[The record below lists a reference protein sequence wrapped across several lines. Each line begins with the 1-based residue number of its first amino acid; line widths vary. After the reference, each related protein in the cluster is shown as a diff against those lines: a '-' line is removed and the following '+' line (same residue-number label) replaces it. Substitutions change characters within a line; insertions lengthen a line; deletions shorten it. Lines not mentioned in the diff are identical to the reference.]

1 MVGNRIKKTVCD
13 VVRVT
18 TGKIC
23 VWLRVKVENVF
34 LTVDI
39 GLMFLHALA
48 AAAWGT
54 LCQDR
59 AVQVMR

>member
-1 MVGNRIKKTVCD
+1 MVGNRIRKTVCD
-13 VVRVT
+13 IVRMT

-34 LTVDI
+34 LRVDI
-39 GLMFLHALA
+39 GLMFLHPLA
-48 AAAWGT
+48 SAAWGT

-59 AVQVMR
+59 AVRS

>member
-1 MVGNRIKKTVCD
+1 MVGNRIKTTVCD

-34 LTVDI
+34 LRVDI
-39 GLMFLHALA
+39 GLMVLHPLA
-48 AAAWGT
+48 SAAWGT
-54 LCQDR
+54 LCQDW
-59 AVQVMR
+59 AVRVMR